1 MKYLLMIVFIPIS
14 VMAQYPGYFYTFKL
28 TDTNGKTINL
38 KDNDYKMMPVRRANS
53 RVLLQIDMCRDDP
66 AILHFYEGYK
76 DFDTIQQLQITKLNS
91 KPKEI
96 MIIEFPPT
104 LSIGQEPFYHNLY
117 VGNLIFRKGIYKVK
131 LPSTAKEW
139 DGLLIKHLC
148 PDYGGVDTFYDV
160 SILQDESK

>member
-1 MKYLLMIVFIPIS
+1 MS

-28 TDTNGKTINL
+28 TDAKGKIITLNV
-38 KDNDYKMMPVRRANS
+38 KDYEMKTVRPANS

-91 KPKEI
+91 KPKE
-96 MIIEFPPT
+96 MMVIEFPPT

-117 VGNLIFRKGIYKVK
+117 VGDLIFRKGVYKVK

-139 DGLLIKHLC
+139 DGLSIKHLC

-160 SILQDESK
+160 SSLQDEGR